1 MDLDE
6 TRRRMADGRLYAC
19 NSPELFAE
27 QAHRRDV
34 LDAYNA
40 LPFGSSAECDALL
53 A

>member
-27 QAHRRDV
+27 QERRRDV

-40 LPFGSSAECDALL
+40 QPFDRGKGRAL
-53 A
+53 

>member
-27 QAHRRDV
+27 QARRRDV

-40 LPFGSSAECDALL
+40 QPFDCGEGRAL
-53 A
+53 